1 MSKYT
6 NVVRFKVKSGLEPKF
21 EDIFKQS
28 DKWPGMIMHIL
39 AKTGDQTYVA
49 YGLWEDEDKM
59 RAAMPDMISLL
70 DQTRDML
77 EELSPELGVTD
88 PVSGNVI
95 FES

>member
-1 MSKYT
+1 MFKYT
-6 NVVRFKVKSGLEPKF
+6 NVVRFKVKSGLEAKF

-28 DKWPGMIMHIL
+28 DKWPGMLMHIL

-49 YGLWEDEDKM
+49 YGLWENEDKM
-59 RAAMPDMISLL
+59 RAAMSDMISLL

>member
-6 NVVRFKVKSGLEPKF
+6 NVVRFKVKSGLEAKF
-21 EDIFKQS
+21 ENIFKGS
-28 DKWPGMIMHIL
+28 NKWPGMIMHIL
-39 AKTGDQTYVA
+39 AKTGDRTYVA

>member
-6 NVVRFKVKSGLEPKF
+6 NVVRFKVKSGLEAKF
-21 EDIFKQS
+21 EAIFKQS
-28 DKWPGMIMHIL
+28 DKWPGMLKHIL

-49 YGLWEDEDKM
+49 YGLWENEDMM

-70 DQTRDML
+70 DQRRDML
-77 EELSPELGVTD
+77 EELSPELVETD